1 MPRIR
6 KSITINAPVEK
17 VFEYISNPEN
27 MLEWQ
32 SNVTGIRN
40 VTGHGEGQ
48 TWTWD
53 YKMMGLHF
61 TGMAKVTRSR
71 LNFERRVESK
81 GGIEAKW
88 LWEFRPVNGVTQL
101 RWVTDYTIPVPVL
114 GKVGELFILRR
125 NERVARFAMTNI
137 KRRMEALAAE

>member
-27 MLEWQ
+27 MLEWW
-32 SNVTGIRN
+32 SNVTAIRDI
-40 VTGHGEGQ
+40 TGHGERQ
-48 TWTWD
+48 SWTFD

-61 TGMAKVTRSR
+61 TAKAQVTRSR
-71 LNFERRVESK
+71 INTERRVKST
-81 GGIEAKW
+81 GGIEATW
-88 LWEFRPVNGVTQL
+88 DWYFNRMNGGTQL
-101 RWVTDYTIPVPVL
+101 RLVVDYTIPIAVL
-114 GKVGELFILRR
+114 GMVGELLIMRR

-137 KRRMEALAAE
+137 KERMEA

>member
-27 MLEWQ
+27 MPEWW
-32 SNVTGIRN
+32 SNVTAIRD
-40 VTGHGEGQ
+40 VTGCGELQ
-48 TWTWD
+48 SWTFD

-71 LNFERRVESK
+71 LNYERRVESK
-81 GGIEAKW
+81 GGMVANW
-88 LWEFRPVNGVTQL
+88 YWEFRPVDGGTQL
-101 RWVTDYTIPVPVL
+101 RWVIDYTIPIPVL
-114 GKVGELFILRR
+114 GKVGELLIMRR

-137 KRRMEALAAE
+137 KERMEA